1 MITRYLTRN
10 PCYRLG
16 RTIRVRG
23 LMLHSVGTAQPDPLV
38 FIRQFD
44 RPDYDRACVH
54 GFIGPKET
62 YVTLPILEIPGSAMR
77 GWHGG
82 KTASNDAYLG
92 IEMTEPDTIR
102 YTDGASFQVLD
113 REATIAHVRQVLDRA
128 EDLFAQLCRFHGL
141 DPLADGIILSHAEGG
156 RRGITTNHADPDH
169 LWAGLGLDYSMDRFH
184 RNVVARLAQPSKEE
198 DLDMTLEEFL
208 DQLTDQQAY
217 QLMQKAHRHAATLPE
232 PDWSRTEGGWAAA
245 TALGLTDGTAPERP
259 AKRVE
264 VAAMLH
270 RLGLLE

>member
-1 MITRYLTRN
+1 MTTRYLTQN

-23 LMLHSVGTAQPDPLV
+23 LMLHSVGTPQPDPLV

-44 RPDYDRACVH
+44 SPDYTRACVH
-54 GFIGPKET
+54 GFVGPEET
-62 YVTLPILEIPGSAMR
+62 WVTLPILETPGTAMR

-82 KTASNDAYLG
+82 MTASNDAYIG

-102 YTDGASFQVLD
+102 YTGGASFQVLD
-113 REATIAHVRQVLDRA
+113 RESALGHVRQVLARA
-128 EDLFAQLCRFHGL
+128 EDLFTRLCRFHGL
-141 DPLADGIILSHAEGG
+141 DPLADGVILSHTEGF
-156 RRGITTNHADPDH
+156 RWGIATNHTDPEH
-169 LWAGLGLDYSMDRFH
+169 LWTGLGMDYTMDRFR
-184 RNVVARLAQPSKEE
+184 RNVAARLAQPSKEE

-208 DQLTDQQAY
+208 DQLTDRQAY
-217 QLMQKAHRHAATLPE
+217 QLMQKAHRHAASLPE
-232 PDWSRTEGGWAAA
+232 PDWSRTEGGWEAA
-245 TALGLTDGTAPERP
+245 TGLGLTDGTAPERP
-259 AKRVE
+259 AKRAE

>member
-1 MITRYLTRN
+1 MTTRYLTQN

-44 RPDYDRACVH
+44 SPDYTRACVH
-54 GFIGPKET
+54 GFVGPEET
-62 YVTLPILEIPGSAMR
+62 WVTLPILETPGTAMR

-82 KTASNDAYLG
+82 MTASNDTYIG

-102 YTDGASFQVLD
+102 YTGGASFQVLD
-113 REATIAHVRQVLDRA
+113 REAALVHVRQVLARA
-128 EDLFAQLCRFHGL
+128 EDLFTRLCRFHGL
-141 DPLADGIILSHAEGG
+141 DPLADGVILSHAEGG
-156 RRGITTNHADPDH
+156 RRGIATNHADPEH
-169 LWAGLGLDYSMDRFH
+169 LWTGLGMDYTMDRFR
-184 RNVVARLAQPSKEE
+184 RNVAARLAQPSKEE

-208 DQLTDQQAY
+208 DQLTDRQAY
-217 QLMQKAHRHAATLPE
+217 QLMQKAHRHAASLPE
-232 PDWSRTEGGWAAA
+232 PDWSQTEGGWEAA
-245 TALGLTDGTAPERP
+245 TGLGLTDGTAPERP
-259 AKRVE
+259 AKRAE
-264 VAAMLH
+264 VAAMLY